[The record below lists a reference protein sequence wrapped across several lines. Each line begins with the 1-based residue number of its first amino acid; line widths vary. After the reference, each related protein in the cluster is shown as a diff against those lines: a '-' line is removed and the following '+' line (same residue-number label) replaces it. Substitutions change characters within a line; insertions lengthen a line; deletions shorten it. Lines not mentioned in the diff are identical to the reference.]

1 MILGGEKMI
10 ENKEEYI
17 KKELK
22 GIDPVKLKYAIEFT
36 SNGLLKK
43 SGEDIIK
50 GFNFIFGRNENP
62 SCKPCSISR
71 YRNAIYSFVEY
82 GNKVYSKYGINIQD
96 ELAKFNEEEPKE
108 EVKKEKEEKED
119 VKHRNKRKKL

>member
-1 MILGGEKMI
+1 MILGGKKMI

-71 YRNAIYSFVEY
+71 YKDSIYSFVEY
-82 GNKVYSKYGINIQD
+82 GNKVYSKYGINLED
-96 ELAKFNEEEPKE
+96 ELAKFNEEETKE
-108 EVKKEKEEKED
+108 EPKIEEEVENVKP
-119 VKHRNKRKKL
+119 RNKRKKL